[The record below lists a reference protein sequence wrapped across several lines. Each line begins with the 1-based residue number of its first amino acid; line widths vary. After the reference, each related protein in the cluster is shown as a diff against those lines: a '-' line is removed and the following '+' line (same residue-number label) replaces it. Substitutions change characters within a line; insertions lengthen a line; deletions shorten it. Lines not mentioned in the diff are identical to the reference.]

1 MTKKHYIKIAKA
13 FKENKSRI
21 ELIMALCEI
30 FKADNKNFDDVKF
43 IEAVGIELSQEAIKN
58 HQLMMLRKHWI

>member
-1 MTKKHYIKIAKA
+1 MKMTKKHYIKIAKA

-30 FKADNKNFDDVKF
+30 FKADNKNFDDDKF
-43 IEAVGIELSQEAIKN
+43 INAIINK
-58 HQLMMLRKHWI
+58 